1 MIATG
6 PSKSSIATCPDK
18 CGGDPGHLAGVES
31 RMPAE
36 TPALPPD
43 VGVGFKLRHLEDALA
58 APGPVTWLEVH
69 AENYMVDGGPRM
81 AALRRVAE
89 RFAISCH
96 GVGLSIGSDEPLDRE
111 HLDRLAGLVNR
122 FAPAMVS
129 EHLAWSR
136 HGHHCFND
144 LLPVAYDEV
153 ALNRVCGHV
162 DEVQERLGRRILIE
176 NPANYLIWAS
186 STLEETAFLEEM
198 ARRTGCGLLLDLNN
212 VHVSAVN
219 LGFDARDWL
228 ESFPLSAAA
237 EIHLAGHHED
247 RDDDGSR
254 LLIDSHGAAVVDD
267 VLALYGDV
275 CARTGPL
282 PTLIEWDSDVPPWST
297 LVAEASRAG
306 AILEAA
312 RRHD

>member
-1 MIATG
+1 MTATG
-6 PSKSSIATCPDK
+6 LSKNSIATCPDK
-18 CGGDPGHLAGVES
+18 LGDDPGQMAGVDS
-31 RMPAE
+31 RVPAVMS
-36 TPALPPD
+36 ALPPD
-43 VGVGFKLRHLEDALA
+43 VGVGFKLRHLEDVLA

-96 GVGLSIGSDEPLDRE
+96 GVGLSIGSDGPLDRE
-111 HLDRLAGLVNR
+111 HLDRLAHLVKQ
-122 FAPAMVS
+122 FTPAMVS

-136 HGHHCFND
+136 HGPHCFND
-144 LLPVAYDEV
+144 LLPVAYEE
-153 ALNRVCGHV
+153 ATLNRVCDHV
-162 DEVQERLGRRILIE
+162 DEVQESIGRRILIE
-176 NPANYLIWAS
+176 NPANYLTWAS
-186 STLEETAFLEEM
+186 STLEETAFLGEL

-228 ESFPLSAAA
+228 ESFPLSATA

-254 LLIDSHGAAVVDD
+254 LLIDSHGAAVTDD

-275 CARTGPL
+275 CARAGPL

-297 LVAEASRAG
+297 LVAEASRART
-306 AILEAA
+306 ILEEAH
-312 RRHD
+312 RHA